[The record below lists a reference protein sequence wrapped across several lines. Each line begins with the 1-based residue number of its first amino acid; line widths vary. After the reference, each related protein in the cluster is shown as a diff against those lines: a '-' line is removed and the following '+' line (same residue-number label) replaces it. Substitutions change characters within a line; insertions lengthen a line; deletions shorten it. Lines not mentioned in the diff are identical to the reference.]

1 MRTAMQLML
10 WYLENEGLEE
20 SGAYYKAKM
29 LLDKEKEQI
38 QNVFEHCWNHP
49 NWNGEYDIKDMED
62 YLKNYNQNNKINKM
76 ETPLQNLKNYFRNND
91 TITKEELN
99 NAIEELYDNER
110 SAIMDA
116 AKKFANTLGIE
127 DEDILDY
134 YNDLYKTN

>member
-1 MRTAMQLML
+1 
-10 WYLENEGLEE
+10 
-20 SGAYYKAKM
+20 
-29 LLDKEKEQI
+29 
-38 QNVFEHCWNHP
+38 
-49 NWNGEYDIKDMED
+49 
-62 YLKNYNQNNKINKM
+62 M
-76 ETPLQNLKNYFRNND
+76 ETPLQNLKYYFRNND

-116 AKKFANTLGIE
+116 AKKFANAIGIE

>member
-1 MRTAMQLML
+1 
-10 WYLENEGLEE
+10 
-20 SGAYYKAKM
+20 
-29 LLDKEKEQI
+29 
-38 QNVFEHCWNHP
+38 
-49 NWNGEYDIKDMED
+49 
-62 YLKNYNQNNKINKM
+62 M
-76 ETPLQNLKNYFRNND
+76 ETPLQNLKYYFRNDD

>member
-1 MRTAMQLML
+1 
-10 WYLENEGLEE
+10 
-20 SGAYYKAKM
+20 
-29 LLDKEKEQI
+29 
-38 QNVFEHCWNHP
+38 
-49 NWNGEYDIKDMED
+49 
-62 YLKNYNQNNKINKM
+62 M
-76 ETPLQNLKNYFRNND
+76 ETPLQNLKYYFRNND

-99 NAIEELYDNER
+99 NAIDEMYDNER

>member
-1 MRTAMQLML
+1 
-10 WYLENEGLEE
+10 
-20 SGAYYKAKM
+20 
-29 LLDKEKEQI
+29 
-38 QNVFEHCWNHP
+38 
-49 NWNGEYDIKDMED
+49 
-62 YLKNYNQNNKINKM
+62 M
-76 ETPLQNLKNYFRNND
+76 ETPLQNLKYYFRNND

-99 NAIEELYDNER
+99 NAINELYDNER

>member
-1 MRTAMQLML
+1 
-10 WYLENEGLEE
+10 
-20 SGAYYKAKM
+20 
-29 LLDKEKEQI
+29 
-38 QNVFEHCWNHP
+38 
-49 NWNGEYDIKDMED
+49 
-62 YLKNYNQNNKINKM
+62 M
-76 ETPLQNLKNYFRNND
+76 ETPLQNLKYYFRNND

-99 NAIEELYDNER
+99 NAIDELYDNER